1 MPVIRI
7 KLDSSNPT
15 INKDTC
21 LVIGD
26 QGKVTNVSNTVP
38 VENLPRSSM
47 WRGGS
52 KSIPSKSG
60 YVVLTNTYQ
69 SYDEEEVKRW
79 NWAIKSQLTS
89 LINKQLIILQ
99 KDNVTQT
106 ASYVTS
112 ILSNDDIFNQE
123 NTWTKTQTFN
133 PTTGVGIHINANTPN
148 FHGMTILSDHSGF
161 SDSRA
166 ITATCTGRGVS
177 NVGLSTIRAV
187 STGQD
192 GFALEGIATGLY
204 SVAVIGTAPSGLAIY
219 GETITGVG
227 IIGYAY
233 GNGTALDGESAEGI
247 GITARGG
254 GTSAGMVVGSGLLDG
269 AYGAECSSRAVNGNG
284 ILGVGTGTGIGGRF
298 TATIG
303 TGVKGEATTGV
314 AIHGTASGTN
324 GVSVKAQTLGT
335 AKAAIE
341 ANASASGIPVSITG
355 MATNRGFLNVAETS
369 GTFATQGDVWFES
382 SGNDTYF
389 CYRNASGI
397 KKVLMT

>member
-26 QGKVTNVSNTVP
+26 HGKVTNVSNTVP
-38 VENLPRSSM
+38 VETLSRSSM

-79 NWAIKSQLTS
+79 NWAIKSQLAS

-106 ASYVTS
+106 SSYVTS

-123 NTWTKTQTFN
+123 NTWTKTQTFT

-148 FHGMTILSDHSGF
+148 FHGMTILSDYNGF

-187 STGQD
+187 ATGQD
-192 GFALEGIATGLY
+192 GFALEGVATGI
-204 SVAVIGTAPSGLAIY
+204 SGVAVIGTAPNGLAIY
-219 GETITGVG
+219 GETITGIG

-233 GNGTALDGESAEGI
+233 GNGRALDGESAAGI
-247 GITARGG
+247 GITATGG
-254 GTSAGMVVGSGLLDG
+254 ADAAGLVATSGTLDG
-269 AYGAECSSRAVNGNG
+269 AYGAHCVSRATNGNG
-284 ILGVGTGTGIGGRF
+284 VLGTSTGTGTGGKF
-298 TATIG
+298 TTTIG
-303 TGVKGEATTGV
+303 TGAKGEATTGIG
-314 AIHGTASGTN
+314 IHGTASGTN

-335 AKAAIE
+335 AKAALE
-341 ANASASGIPVSITG
+341 ADASVSGIPISITG

-369 GTFATQGDVWFES
+369 GTFTTQGDVWFES